1 MGLVEVTREVEATEK
16 TKRRAMEEERRA
28 LAARMEYHARR
39 ATETAR
45 ALAEARE
52 ALETS
57 SRDARAERERADAA
71 TAACQSLRRELGR
84 ARKLNI
90 DAERNARHELE
101 RGAKARKALVEMV
114 HEARRETREAKTA
127 VKETSERAQMLEEW
141 AKRRDAAANAVAT
154 RLRRSLQDCAALARR
169 VKVIT
174 EENVKLRRRAARDR
188 SDLFDANEYS
198 ERLEADWI
206 SRDGENIV
214 VRNPIFVDASAD
226 EQYGLWIR
234 HVNAHDLFSMLQQ
247 ERLTAPGASRRCPT
261 RSPRPTAGAPR
272 SSTRSRPHRFR
283 PRTHRYS

>member
-16 TKRRAMEEERRA
+16 TKRRAMEVERRA

-71 TAACQSLRRELGR
+71 TAACQSLRRELGL

-90 DAERNARHELE
+90 DAGRNARHELE

-114 HEARRETREAKTA
+114 HEARRETREAKAA
-127 VKETSERAQMLEEW
+127 VKETSERAQMVEEW

-154 RLRRSLQDCAALARR
+154 RLRRSLQDCVALARR

-188 SDLFDANEYS
+188 ADLFDANEYS

-226 EQYGLWIR
+226 HQY
-234 HVNAHDLFSMLQQ
+234 DL
-247 ERLTAPGASRRCPT
+247 
-261 RSPRPTAGAPR
+261 
-272 SSTRSRPHRFR
+272 
-283 PRTHRYS
+283 

>member
-1 MGLVEVTREVEATEK
+1 MTREVEATEK

-127 VKETSERAQMLEEW
+127 VKETSERAQMLEEGL
-141 AKRRDAAANAVAT
+141 RRDAAANAVAT

-188 SDLFDANEYS
+188 ADLFDANEYS

-226 EQYGLWIR
+226 EQY
-234 HVNAHDLFSMLQQ
+234 DL
-247 ERLTAPGASRRCPT
+247 
-261 RSPRPTAGAPR
+261 
-272 SSTRSRPHRFR
+272 
-283 PRTHRYS
+283 